1 MAAASSGNNGKG
13 AAGKRG
19 RKANRAKSRL
29 PAATE
34 KAGRA
39 GARGKRV
46 AGGLGGRPR
55 QRQAQRR
62 VGGGRRPAPGPKAR
76 VAKSTAAKGSVGG
89 KTGTGGSKARKA
101 RSRPRPTPSTRDGIL
116 YYGDNL
122 GILKEY
128 IKDESVDLVYLDPPF
143 NSNRNYNVLFKTS
156 TNTDS
161 TAQIQ
166 AFEDTWAWG
175 EESAEQYSD
184 ILKAANATSDV
195 VKALYE
201 SLGPSD
207 MMAYLVMM
215 AARLLELHRV
225 LKPTGSLYLHCD
237 PTASH
242 YLKVVLDSIFGPTNF
257 KNEIVWKRSGGHP
270 LSIKKFEAITDT
282 ILFYW
287 KSHGAYFKP
296 VEIPLKSDTIDKSY
310 TRSDKH
316 GRYAC
321 KDLTGGKAGGSSA
334 YLPFKGVEPPKNR
347 GWAPPTRDKFPE
359 WAQKEF
365 PAGYK
370 DLNQL
375 EKCQALDEI
384 GLIHWS
390 RNGKPYY
397 KRYRP
402 DVHTRLAPSLWD
414 DIKALAPGAGER
426 MDFAT
431 QKPLALL
438 ERIIAASSREG
449 DVVLDP
455 FCGCGTAVHAAQNL
469 NRKWIGIDVTH
480 IAIGL
485 IEYRMRAAFR
495 LRPRVV
501 GAPTTLEA
509 AQDLADRDKY
519 QFELWAATRI
529 DGIRPNKKR
538 GADRG
543 IDGVGYVATGVGKD
557 GNEEFGKVIVSVKGG
572 GRLAPS
578 MLRDLKG
585 TVAREGAAFGIF
597 VCMGEPT
604 EDMRREAA
612 SGGMVETQLGTRH
625 MKIQIFTMR
634 DYFAGRRPDIPGMS
648 YAMGQPRFR
657 RHSGAGGGRQTR
669 L

>member
-1 MAAASSGNNGKG
+1 M
-13 AAGKRG
+13 
-19 RKANRAKSRL
+19 
-29 PAATE
+29 
-34 KAGRA
+34 
-39 GARGKRV
+39 
-46 AGGLGGRPR
+46 
-55 QRQAQRR
+55 
-62 VGGGRRPAPGPKAR
+62 
-76 VAKSTAAKGSVGG
+76 
-89 KTGTGGSKARKA
+89 
-101 RSRPRPTPSTRDGIL
+101 
-116 YYGDNL
+116 
-122 GILKEY
+122 
-128 IKDESVDLVYLDPPF
+128 YLDPPF
-143 NSNRNYNVLFKTS
+143 NSQRNYNVLFKTS

-161 TAQIQ
+161 IAQIQ

-195 VKALYE
+195 VKALYD

-242 YLKVVLDSIFGPTNF
+242 YLKVVLDSIFGPRNF
-257 KNEIVWKRSGGHP
+257 KNEIVWKRSSGHP
-270 LSIKKFEAITDT
+270 LAAKKFEAITDT

-287 KSHGAYFKP
+287 KSDEGVFYPIKVP
-296 VEIPLKSDTIDKSY
+296 VDPDRTNSRYGKRDMRGQYTIDNLS
-310 TRSDKH
+310 
-316 GRYAC
+316 
-321 KDLTGGKAGGSSA
+321 GGKRGGGSA
-334 YLPFKGVEPPKNR
+334 YLAFNGALPPKGR
-347 GWAPPTRDKFPE
+347 AWAPPTRQRLPDWADKLL
-359 WAQKEF
+359 
-365 PAGYK
+365 PAGYE
-370 DLNQL
+370 DMNQL
-375 EKCQALDEI
+375 EKCHALDKI

-390 RNGKPYY
+390 KNGKPYY

-402 DVHTRLAPSLWD
+402 DVHTRFAPSLWD

-543 IDGVGYVATGVGKD
+543 IDGVGYVATGVDKD

-634 DYFAGRRPDIPGMS
+634 DYFAGRKPDIPGMS

-657 RHSGAGGGRQTR
+657 RHSGARGGRQTR